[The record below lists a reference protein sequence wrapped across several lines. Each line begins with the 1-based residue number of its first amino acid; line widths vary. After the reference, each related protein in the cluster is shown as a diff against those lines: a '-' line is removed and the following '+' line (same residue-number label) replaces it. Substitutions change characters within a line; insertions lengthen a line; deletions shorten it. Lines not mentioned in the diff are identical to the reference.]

1 MALSLAG
8 RGFAIQGATPRSRI
22 TGRSKRA
29 GPRLAIRAAS
39 NADQPVA
46 APDALAAIT
55 SGKPV
60 VEVFSPAASPHVRP
74 QGACGD

>member
-46 APDALAAIT
+46 IPDALAAIA

-60 VEVFSPAASPHVRP
+60 VEVLSP
-74 QGACGD
+74 GAEGRQLLPPRLS